1 MSAKKTSGPR
11 ARSTRAGAGKRT
23 RKQASPKGKG
33 YGVDFHNDEDP
44 QSWVLYEKFEDG
56 VARIT
61 LNRPHRRNAILSPD
75 MHFVIAERLA
85 TAHEDDEIKVIVL
98 AGAGSDFCS
107 GDDVR
112 RMPVER
118 AGLAKGRK
126 LPQTARIRNA
136 VRLDESLRNFL
147 YSSKTIIA
155 ACQGAVIGAGLN
167 IALAADL
174 LVAADTA
181 YFARPQ
187 ARIGFAGFSTALPLV
202 LLKMGINRGYEA
214 MITGRKVSAQEL
226 HDWGVVNSVVA
237 EADLADEALRYAR
250 AIASHSADGL
260 MIGKHGLQMFWELMG
275 MSTYGSFV
283 KLAHPLFTNLVWRD
297 DEFNFFRER
306 NELGAKEALAELNR
320 RWKKFG
326 FE

>member
-1 MSAKKTSGPR
+1 MTDSKR
-11 ARSTRAGAGKRT
+11 YGA
-23 RKQASPKGKG
+23 
-33 YGVDFHNDEDP
+33 DFETDEDP
-44 QSWVLYEKFEDG
+44 ESWVLYEKLEG
-56 VARIT
+56 AIARIT

-75 MHFVIAERLA
+75 MHVVLA
-85 TAHEDDEIKVIVL
+85 DRMTAAHADDEIKVIVL

-112 RMPVER
+112 SMPVER
-118 AGLAKGRK
+118 AGLKKGAK
-126 LPQTARIRNA
+126 LPQTARIQNA
-136 VRLDESLRNFL
+136 VRLDENLRNVL
-147 YSSKTIIA
+147 YSSKTVIA

-167 IALAADL
+167 LALAADL

-214 MITGRKVSAQEL
+214 MITGRKVRAAEL
-226 HDWGVVNSVVA
+226 LQWGVVNSIVP
-237 EADLADEALRYAR
+237 EAQLADEALRYAKG
-250 AIASHSADGL
+250 IASHSADGL

-275 MSTYGSFV
+275 MSTYSAFV
-283 KLAHPLFTNLVWRD
+283 KMAHPLFTNLVWREG
-297 DEFNFFRER
+297 EFNFFRER
-306 NELGAKEALAELNR
+306 DERGAKEALAELEK
-320 RWKKFG
+320 RWKDLG

>member
-1 MSAKKTSGPR
+1 VSDSDDKGHGADF
-11 ARSTRAGAGKRT
+11 AR
-23 RKQASPKGKG
+23 
-33 YGVDFHNDEDP
+33 DEDP
-44 QSWVLYEKFEDG
+44 DSWVLYETLDGG

-61 LNRPHRRNAILSPD
+61 LNRPHCRNAILSPD
-75 MHFVIAERLA
+75 MHFVLAKRLEA
-85 TAHEDDEIKVIVL
+85 AHEDDAVKVIVL
-98 AGAGSDFCS
+98 AGAGPDFCS

-112 RMPVER
+112 RMPVEK
-118 AGLAKGRK
+118 AGLRKGAK

-136 VRLDESLRNFL
+136 VRLDQSLRNVL
-147 YSSKTIIA
+147 DSSKTVIA
-155 ACQGAVIGAGLN
+155 ACQGAVVGAGLN
-167 IALAADL
+167 LALAADL
-174 LVAADTA
+174 LIASDTA

-214 MITGRKVSAQEL
+214 MITGRKVSASEL
-226 HDWGVVNSVVA
+226 QQWGVVNSVVPEA
-237 EADLADEALRYAR
+237 ELEAEALRYAR

-283 KLAHPLFTNLVWRD
+283 KLAHPLFTNLVWRE

-306 NELGAKEALAELNR
+306 NQRGAKEALAELNR
-320 RWKKFG
+320 RWKEQG
-326 FE
+326 FD

>member
-1 MSAKKTSGPR
+1 MSDD
-11 ARSTRAGAGKRT
+11 
-23 RKQASPKGKG
+23 KG
-33 YGVDFHNDEDP
+33 YGADFETDEDP
-44 QSWVLYEKFEDG
+44 ESWILYEKQDG
-56 VARIT
+56 GIVRIT

-75 MHFVIAERLA
+75 MHFVMADRLA
-85 TAHEDDEIKVIVL
+85 AAHEDDEVKVIVL

-118 AGLAKGRK
+118 AGLKKGGK

-136 VRLDESLRNFL
+136 VRLEENLRNLL
-147 YSSKTIIA
+147 YSSKTVIA
-155 ACQGAVIGAGLN
+155 ACQGAVVGAGMNL
-167 IALAADL
+167 ALAADL
-174 LVAADTA
+174 LVLSEGA

-214 MITGRKVSAQEL
+214 MITGRKVGATEL
-226 HDWGVVNSVVA
+226 LDWGVANSVVP
-237 EADLADEALRYAR
+237 EADLAEEALRYAKG
-250 AIASHSADGL
+250 IASHSADGL

-283 KLAHPLFTNLVWRD
+283 KMAHPLFTNLVWRD

-306 NELGAKEALAELNR
+306 NERGAKEALAELER
-320 RWKKFG
+320 RWKELG
-326 FE
+326 FD

>member
-1 MSAKKTSGPR
+1 MSDPKKD
-11 ARSTRAGAGKRT
+11 GADSI
-23 RKQASPKGKG
+23 A
-33 YGVDFHNDEDP
+33 DEDP
-44 QSWVLYEKFEDG
+44 QSWVLYEELGDG
-56 VARIT
+56 VVRVT
-61 LNRPHRRNAILSPD
+61 LNRPHRKNAILSPD
-75 MHFVIAERLA
+75 MHVVLAERFA
-85 TAHEDDEIKVIVL
+85 RANDDDEVKVIVL

-118 AGLAKGRK
+118 AGLKKGKK
-126 LPQTARIRNA
+126 LPQTVRIRNA
-136 VRLDESLRNFL
+136 VRLDENLRNL
-147 YSSKTIIA
+147 LSCSKTVIA
-155 ACQGAVIGAGLN
+155 ACQGAVVGAGMNL
-167 IALAADL
+167 ALTADL
-174 LVAADTA
+174 IVAADSA

-214 MITGRKVSAQEL
+214 MITGRRVKAAEL
-226 HDWGVVNSVVA
+226 HAWGVVNSVVPDA
-237 EADLADEALRYAR
+237 KLADEALRYAK

-275 MSTYGSFV
+275 MSTYGAFV

-306 NELGAKEALAELNR
+306 DRRGPKEALAELSR
-320 RWKKFG
+320 RWKELG
-326 FE
+326 FDDE